1 MKCPKCDTEN
11 LSDSKYCKECA
22 TPLPPSEEI
31 PVSPTKTMKAPREEL
46 STGSTFAERYQIIE
60 ELGRGG
66 MGVVYKAQDT
76 KLKRTVALKFLPPEL
91 AHILGV
97 KERFMREA
105 QAAAALDH
113 PNICTVHEIDEAEGK
128 TFISMAY
135 VEGES
140 LREKNKSGPL
150 KLDEALA
157 IILQVA
163 EGLEE
168 AHKKEIVHRD
178 IKSANI
184 MVDKKGQAKIMDFG
198 LAKVAGGSLITR
210 EARTMGTVAYMSPE
224 QARGEEVDSRS
235 DIWSFGIVLY
245 EMLSGQLPFKGERET
260 SIMYSIIHEEPK
272 PLKDIKPDIP
282 AELEQIAGK
291 ALTKDLQDRYQHIED
306 LIDDL
311 NSISKGFV
319 PPKIKA
325 AIRRAKIARIRRVYL
340 YGGIAGF
347 FVLLIATAL
356 YFFALR
362 GKVITSIA
370 VLPFENVS
378 GDPETEILSDGIT
391 ETLINKLAQLPKLKK
406 VISRESVFA
415 YKGQK
420 IDPKRVGQE
429 LDVKAV
435 LTSRMIQHGDELSIS
450 IALVN
455 TGDSSHIWGEKYS
468 QKLEDIFVLEEEM
481 ATAITQALQLK
492 LTGEEKRRLTKRYTE
507 DTEAYQLYIKG
518 RFFRSKLTVEGFKK
532 AIEYF
537 QQAIEKDP
545 TYALA
550 YAGLADVYSV
560 QSSGWGFLL
569 PKDGYPMVEAAAKKA
584 LELDN
589 TLAEAYT
596 ALGTFKLIYDWD
608 WAGAKRELE
617 RALELNPGC
626 EQAHWM
632 YAIYLTAMGRH
643 KESIDEAKQALKLNP
658 ISIQTNTTLGNIFLR
673 ARQYDQAIEQL
684 QKTIELDPT
693 SPLAPAYL
701 GIAYLQK
708 SMFEE
713 AMAMAQKSGPWASS
727 ETILYYAMTGKKEE
741 ARKMVGELK
750 REWGNRVPTFLVW
763 AYASLGEKDKTFE
776 WLQKAYDQRDFFMHQ
791 LKVEPLL
798 DPLRSD
804 PRFQDFMHRMNFPK

>member
-1 MKCPKCDTEN
+1 
-11 LSDSKYCKECA
+11 
-22 TPLPPSEEI
+22 
-31 PVSPTKTMKAPREEL
+31 
-46 STGSTFAERYQIIE
+46 
-60 ELGRGG
+60 
-66 MGVVYKAQDT
+66 
-76 KLKRTVALKFLPPEL
+76 
-91 AHILGV
+91 
-97 KERFMREA
+97 
-105 QAAAALDH
+105 
-113 PNICTVHEIDEAEGK
+113 
-128 TFISMAY
+128 
-135 VEGES
+135 
-140 LREKNKSGPL
+140 
-150 KLDEALA
+150 
-157 IILQVA
+157 
-163 EGLEE
+163 
-168 AHKKEIVHRD
+168 
-178 IKSANI
+178 
-184 MVDKKGQAKIMDFG
+184 MDFG
-198 LAKVAGGSLITR
+198 LAKVAGGTLITK

-224 QARGEEVDSRS
+224 QARSEEVDPRS
-235 DIWSFGIVLY
+235 DIWSFGVVLY

-260 SIMYSIIHEEPK
+260 SVMYSIIHEEPT
-272 PLKDIKPDIP
+272 PLQDIKPDIP
-282 AELEQIAGK
+282 DELEQIVGK
-291 ALTKDLQDRYQHIED
+291 ALTKNLQNRYQHIED

-325 AIRRAKIARIRRVYL
+325 AIRRAKIARIKRVYL
-340 YGGIAGF
+340 YGGIAGLF
-347 FVLLIATAL
+347 ILLIATGI

-362 GKVITSIA
+362 DKAIASIA
-370 VLPFENVS
+370 VLPFENVG

-468 QKLEDIFVLEEEM
+468 QKLEDIFILEEEM

-518 RFFRSKLTVEGFKK
+518 RYLLNRRTPKGMEKS
-532 AIEYF
+532 IEYF
-537 QQAIEKDP
+537 QQAIEIDP

-550 YAGLADVYSV
+550 YAGLADVYCI
-560 QSSGWGFLL
+560 QPTYGLLL
-569 PKDGYPMVEAAAKKA
+569 PKDGYPMAEAAAKKA

-589 TLAEAYT
+589 KLAEAYT
-596 ALGTFKLIYDWD
+596 VLGSVKLWYAWD
-608 WAGAKRELE
+608 WAGAKKELE

-626 EQAHWM
+626 EEAHM
-632 YAIYLTAMGRH
+632 RYAKYLSAMGRH
-643 KESIDEAKQALKLNP
+643 KEAIAESKRALKLDP
-658 ISIQTNTTLGNIFLR
+658 ISLNTNTSLGIIFYW

-693 SPLAPAYL
+693 FPQAQIYL
-701 GIAYLQK
+701 GATYQQN

-713 AMAMAQKSGPWASS
+713 ALAAWQKTGTHAGLGVITHAMA
-727 ETILYYAMTGKKEE
+727 GKREE

-750 REWGNRVPTFLVW
+750 KEWGARNPTFIATVY
-763 AYASLGEKDKTFE
+763 AYLGEKDKAFE
-776 WLQKAYDQRDFFMHQ
+776 WLQKAYDQRDIFIFQ
-791 LKVEPLL
+791 LKVEPGY

-804 PRFQDFMHRMNFPK
+804 PRFQDLFRRMNFPE